1 MYDKLFTMLN
11 AIDTSRFVSKTQYSI
26 KKSGLKK
33 KTEDVD
39 TKIAENTWLV
49 RKHYNAESTEVLG
62 KIPSITGLATT
73 AALNALKQQR

>member
-26 KKSGLKK
+26 KKSGLEN

-39 TKIAENTWLV
+39 TKIAENT
-49 RKHYNAESTEVLG
+49 
-62 KIPSITGLATT
+62 
-73 AALNALKQQR
+73 